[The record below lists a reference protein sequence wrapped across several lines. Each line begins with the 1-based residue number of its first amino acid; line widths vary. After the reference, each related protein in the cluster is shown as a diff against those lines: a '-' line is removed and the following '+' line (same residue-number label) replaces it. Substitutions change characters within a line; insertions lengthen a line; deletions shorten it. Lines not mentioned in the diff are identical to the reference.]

1 MDFNLISNPLLLI
14 FKLSNSGN
22 LSEEIEDPSK
32 FPLLYDFI
40 FENFN
45 KKNSIQALNVIKI
58 LIELIKRKRS
68 ISAYFPKYNN
78 KSIYVFLF
86 KLFLQKSNISEYRIA
101 LKELILELCANIQ
114 LSKDVFDFIF
124 QEFSK
129 LYREDNI
136 TLDNN
141 INYSINEY
149 FSNLLELLNIIF
161 SPINKEKIS
170 PNNYFSCFGNN
181 TFDMTFYKN
190 ILRFEN
196 YFSFNLNF
204 KISNSKI
211 MEKNPEILN
220 KSRLLSIHFVVLEKI
235 INIDLKYPNDLFI
248 FDGSEEIKV
257 KTLPLGDWMNLL
269 ITFFIYN
276 GNITVYFNVNGE
288 KMNEPIKLKMKL
300 NSVEEINSISFFE
313 NFFGEVSSII
323 IISQKDKDSFDIF
336 SKNFNFF
343 SEMKKGLW
351 DNKHIAHFIKY
362 AKNIIYN
369 DKKKDKNGKVETL
382 YDDLI
387 AIFTPINLNPIQP
400 EILKDIIGNYYIE
413 INPFSF
419 HIIKKSIDK

>member
-14 FKLSNSGN
+14 FKLSHSGN

-40 FENFN
+40 LENFN

-161 SPINKEKIS
+161 SKTTKCID
-170 PNNYFSCFGNN
+170 NNL
-181 TFDMTFYKN
+181 D
-190 ILRFEN
+190 L
-196 YFSFNLNF
+196 F
-204 KISNSKI
+204 KISGFFSI
-211 MEKNPEILN
+211 ILEFD
-220 KSRLLSIHFVVLEKI
+220 I
-235 INIDLKYPNDLFI
+235 LKF
-248 FDGSEEIKV
+248 
-257 KTLPLGDWMNLL
+257 
-269 ITFFIYN
+269 
-276 GNITVYFNVNGE
+276 
-288 KMNEPIKLKMKL
+288 KLKEK
-300 NSVEEINSISFFE
+300 
-313 NFFGEVSSII
+313 
-323 IISQKDKDSFDIF
+323 
-336 SKNFNFF
+336 
-343 SEMKKGLW
+343 
-351 DNKHIAHFIKY
+351 
-362 AKNIIYN
+362 
-369 DKKKDKNGKVETL
+369 
-382 YDDLI
+382 
-387 AIFTPINLNPIQP
+387 
-400 EILKDIIGNYYIE
+400 
-413 INPFSF
+413 
-419 HIIKKSIDK
+419 